1 MNYIDKTLERINGVL
16 LEQGCGLNQPELKD
30 IGYIVANAI
39 MAGIIDTSIIADT
52 EQWLTNNQ
60 DTK

>member
-1 MNYIDKTLERINGVL
+1 MNYIDKTIGRINGVL
-16 LEQGCGLNQPELKD
+16 LEQGYGLSQSELKD

-39 MAGIIDTSIIADT
+39 MSGIIDTSIIEDT